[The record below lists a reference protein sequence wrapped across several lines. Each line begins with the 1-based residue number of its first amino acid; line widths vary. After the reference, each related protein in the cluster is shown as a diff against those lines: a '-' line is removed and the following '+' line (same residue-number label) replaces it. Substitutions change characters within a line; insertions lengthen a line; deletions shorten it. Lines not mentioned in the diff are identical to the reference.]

1 LSEQEILALA
11 ISSEETAAGY
21 GKESRH
27 AAVYLGFGDEDAS
40 AIIRTL
46 EKEAGVEVKA
56 RRHAE

>member
-1 LSEQEILALA
+1 LSEQEIFALA
-11 ISSEETAAGY
+11 ISSEETAAGW
-21 GKESRH
+21 GKNL
-27 AAVYLGFGDEDAS
+27 ATAGYLGFGDEDAS

>member
-1 LSEQEILALA
+1 MRVAEKNLA
-11 ISSEETAAGY
+11 T
-21 GKESRH
+21 
-27 AAVYLGFGDEDAS
+27 AVYLGFGNENAS